1 MKILRHNMKTQG
13 FEKGTLSSKCGDEV
27 FQTTLVKEKCY
38 VRVMLF
44 SVENNLFLNYCSVR
58 VYTVQCKYSGQ
69 IGCVGELSFL
79 RKDNVNREHTEKKRL
94 LSKNFPTFMITS
106 ALKKI
111 IASVSK

>member
-44 SVENNLFLNYCSVR
+44 SVRNNLFENYCSVH
-58 VYTVQCKYSGQ
+58 VYTTPYSVNTGQ
-69 IGCVGELSFL
+69 IGCVGELSFQE
-79 RKDNVNREHTEKKRL
+79 R
-94 LSKNFPTFMITS
+94 ITS
-106 ALKKI
+106 TEGIMKK
-111 IASVSK
+111 KCFRKTFLGL